1 MNKYDKTERLRY
13 REQTSGYHFP
23 GMEEGK
29 KGGKELRSTIIYRI
43 KIQEYTTQ
51 HRE

>member
-1 MNKYDKTERLRY
+1 MNKYNKTEIDSD

-29 KGGKELRSTIIYRI
+29 RG
-43 KIQEYTTQ
+43 
-51 HRE
+51 